1 MKKFVI
7 IADSNCDLEEELQ
20 KQYDIE
26 VIPGHAVLP
35 DNTEVLTYPKWD
47 VFSQEDFYAALKKNP
62 DGFKTAPSN
71 VAEFLETFEKAAKE
85 GCDVLCITISSA
97 LSGTCNFARQA
108 ATQAEKN
115 YPGTVVKVVD
125 SSRFGPGFGLMVVH
139 ASLQRE
145 SGKSLEETVEW
156 LEDNKNRFHQGGW
169 LDDLSF
175 VAKKGRMTNAKA
187 FFGTLV
193 GIKPIG
199 EFDKNGMTTVI
210 GKIKGAKKGYSVVLS
225 YIKETIDNPEEQ
237 TIFIAQSN
245 RMAQAEK
252 FKELIEA
259 EIHPKEVIIKD
270 VHMSCGINVG
280 PGLMAAYYMGKP
292 ISDDLETER
301 ALIEKFDA
309 ETK

>member
-1 MKKFVI
+1 
-7 IADSNCDLEEELQ
+7 
-20 KQYDIE
+20 
-26 VIPGHAVLP
+26 
-35 DNTEVLTYPKWD
+35 
-47 VFSQEDFYAALKKNP
+47 
-62 DGFKTAPSN
+62 
-71 VAEFLETFEKAAKE
+71 
-85 GCDVLCITISSA
+85 
-97 LSGTCNFARQA
+97 
-108 ATQAEKN
+108 
-115 YPGTVVKVVD
+115 
-125 SSRFGPGFGLMVVH
+125 MVVH